1 MSLTP
6 LDAAYT
12 NISNCFP
19 AADAWTRLPKCLRR
33 AESRTG
39 QTLSFTSL
47 FGVGGAEGANSFG
60 FIVRSITR
68 TNTSGDTAFDT
79 NMIRFARET
88 GQSDAFTRRL
98 QASRAIRNC
107 DLMSLAKCRSALDPN
122 TWGGATPAAVLVHS
136 HAFKEPSAVRHQ
148 LLVEL
153 LGNESVNLQSK

>member
-19 AADAWTRLPKCLRR
+19 AADAWTRLPVCLRR
-33 AESRTG
+33 AESR
-39 QTLSFTSL
+39 QTSSFTSL
-47 FGVGGAEGANSFG
+47 FGVGGAEGANSFR

-88 GQSDAFTRRL
+88 GQFDAFTRRL
-98 QASRAIRNC
+98 QARERFVTVISCPWQNVDRRSIQTRGVVLPPRLFWFIVTRLKSRARFVTSCSSSSWVMN
-107 DLMSLAKCRSALDPN
+107 P
-122 TWGGATPAAVLVHS
+122 
-136 HAFKEPSAVRHQ
+136 
-148 LLVEL
+148 
-153 LGNESVNLQSK
+153 